1 MAIKHK
7 KNLAGASN
15 GNPNQVQPGDW
26 NDPHDL
32 TGLLA
37 LLDTETVTPDRVL
50 ALGSDGLIQFLSKST
65 WLLALNAVLTGTP
78 TAPTALAGTN
88 TQQIATTAFVQAAIN
103 ALIDA
108 APGALNTLDELAAAL
123 GDDANFAAT
132 ITAALAAKAPLASPA
147 LTGNPTAPNQSAL
160 TNNTRI
166 ANTAYADAAVAAL
179 SALIVAGTTAVP
191 GSIVGSSLTI
201 LSSFFTSSVAVPVD
215 DTSPTNTEGDQI
227 LTTSFT
233 PKSTTNKLR
242 CTFRGTCSA
251 SGARNAIASI
261 FAGSA
266 NIGAQCV
273 TIAAADHKA
282 VWHIV
287 CEYTP
292 GAITAQTISV
302 RMGGAEGAVSVNG
315 ASAARLLG
323 GSQVCSLL
331 IEEIKA

>member
-233 PKSTTNKLR
+233 PKSTTNRRAKCHRLDLCWICEHRRAVRHDCCRGSQSGLAHRLR
-242 CTFRGTCSA
+242 VHARRDHGANHQRPHGRRRRRGVCQRRQRRPLV
-251 SGARNAIASI
+251 GR
-261 FAGSA
+261 FAG
-266 NIGAQCV
+266 
-273 TIAAADHKA
+273 
-282 VWHIV
+282 
-287 CEYTP
+287 
-292 GAITAQTISV
+292 
-302 RMGGAEGAVSVNG
+302 
-315 ASAARLLG
+315 LLALDRRDQG
-323 GSQVCSLL
+323 
-331 IEEIKA
+331 IRRHP